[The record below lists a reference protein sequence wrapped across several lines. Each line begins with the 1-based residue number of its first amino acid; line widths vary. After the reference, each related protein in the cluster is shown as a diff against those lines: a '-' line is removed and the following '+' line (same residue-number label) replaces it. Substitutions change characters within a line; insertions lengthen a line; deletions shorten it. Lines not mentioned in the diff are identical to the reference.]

1 MALIAIGPLP
11 WHADPWARVLAM
23 RGRGQLPHALLLHGR
38 AGLGKQRFASRLAG
52 SLLCE
57 APGEE
62 GAACGRCRSC
72 ELYGAGTHPDFLIL
86 EPEDEGKDIPIDR
99 VREMTQ
105 FAALKGS
112 QGVFKVIVLGP
123 AERMNRHAANSL
135 LKTLEEPPANTVLLL
150 VSHAPSLLPA
160 TVRSRCQKL
169 AFGTPSRESSGPWL
183 AERVPPDTEVD
194 TLLRLASGSPFH
206 ALDLARS
213 GALVQRAA
221 VLKDVRA
228 LAAGRADP
236 VAVAAAWN
244 GLGLADA
251 LHWLYGLVS
260 DLIRL
265 KHGAVSSQIVN
276 RDAEADLQP
285 LSEALEFKLLFK
297 VLDKCLESRRSLERH
312 SNLNPQFQLEDI
324 AITWTGL

>member
-1 MALIAIGPLP
+1 MVLNATEPLP

-23 RGRGQLPHALLLHGR
+23 RGRGQLPHALMLHGR
-38 AGLGKQRFASRLAG
+38 AGVGKQRFASRLAA

-62 GAACGRCRSC
+62 GAACGRCRAC
-72 ELYGAGTHPDFLIL
+72 ELYRAGTHPDFLLL
-86 EPEDEGKDIPIDR
+86 EPEEEGKDIPIDR
-99 VREMTQ
+99 VRDMTR
-105 FAALKGS
+105 FTALKS
-112 QGVFKVIVLGP
+112 RQGAFKVVILGP
-123 AERMNRHAANSL
+123 AECMNRYAANSL
-135 LKTLEEPPANTVLLL
+135 LKTLEEPPANTVLVL
-150 VSHAPSLLPA
+150 VSHAPFLLPA

-169 AFGTPSRESSGPWL
+169 AFGTPSRESCAPWL
-183 AERVPPDTEVD
+183 AERVPSETEVD
-194 TLLRLASGSPFH
+194 TLLRLAGGSPFH
-206 ALDLARS
+206 ALALAES
-213 GALVQRAA
+213 AALGQREA
-221 VLKDVRA
+221 VLKDVKA
-228 LAAGRADP
+228 LAAGQADP

-244 GLGLADA
+244 GLGLTDA
-251 LHWLYGLVS
+251 LQWLYGLVS

-265 KHGAVSSQIVN
+265 KHGAAPAQLVN

-285 LSEALEFKLLFK
+285 LSEALELKLLFK